1 MVAVVRLVAET
12 VAAALEEMEYLTQN
26 RRCQLRS
33 RVRRCQLRSRIRNH
47 PIQSCR

>member
-1 MVAVVRLVAET
+1 MMVAVVWLVAET

-33 RVRRCQLRSRIRNH
+33 RIRNH